1 MDKVSKEVRSRNMS
15 LIRTKNTQPELL
27 IRKELYKL
35 GLRYR
40 IHYSLPGKP
49 DIVFPSK
56 KLAIFVQGCFWHGH
70 GCKVDHIP
78 RSNKKFW
85 FTKII
90 NNKMRDIKNSEKLN
104 KLGWKII
111 TTWECEIRASL
122 KDQVNLIAV
131 KLTGSN

>member
-1 MDKVSKEVRSRNMS
+1 MDKISKETRSRNMS
-15 LIRTKNTQPELL
+15 LIRAKNTQPELL

-49 DIVFPSK
+49 DITFLSK
-56 KLAIFVQGCFWHGH
+56 KLAIFVHGCFWHGH

-78 RSNKKFW
+78 GSNKKFW
-85 FTKII
+85 STKII
-90 NNKMRDIKNSEKLN
+90 NNKERDIKNSEELN

-111 TTWECEIRASL
+111 TAWECEIRTSL
-122 KDQVNLIAV
+122 KNQINLIVV
-131 KLTGSN
+131 KLTDSN